1 MMLLIIVAW
10 ILVVANAPWWIWV
23 CYVVHFVGGLS
34 LWLFE
39 SYDTGNKLIDKLK

>member
-1 MMLLIIVAW
+1 MMLLIVVVW

-23 CYVVHFVGGLS
+23 CYVIHVVGGLF

-39 SYDTGNKLIDKLK
+39 SNESVNKLIDKLK

>member
-23 CYVVHFVGGLS
+23 CYVIHVVSGLS

-39 SYDTGNKLIDKLK
+39 SNDTVNKLIDKLK

>member
-10 ILVVANAPWWIWV
+10 ILVVAKAPWCIWV
-23 CYVVHFVGGLS
+23 CYVIHVIGGLF

-39 SYDTGNKLIDKLK
+39 SNESINKLIDKLK

>member
-1 MMLLIIVAW
+1 MLLIVVVW

-23 CYVVHFVGGLS
+23 CYVIHVVGGLF

-39 SYDTGNKLIDKLK
+39 SNESVNKLIDKLK

>member
-23 CYVVHFVGGLS
+23 AFVTHIVGCVFS
-34 LWLFE
+34 WLFE
-39 SYDTGNKLIDKLK
+39 SNDTINKLIDKLK